1 MSDKYVVEY
10 TEVNPAYEEG
20 AKMWK
25 ALRIITA
32 VAFIAW
38 LVL

>member
-1 MSDKYVVEY
+1 MSSKYVVEY
-10 TEVNPAYEEG
+10 TTVNPAYAEG

-25 ALRIITA
+25 AVRFIAATM
-32 VAFIAW
+32 FIAW

>member
-1 MSDKYVVEY
+1 MSNKYVVEY
-10 TEVNPAYEEG
+10 TTVNPAYTEG

-25 ALRIITA
+25 AVRWIVA
-32 VAFIAW
+32 VAVVAW